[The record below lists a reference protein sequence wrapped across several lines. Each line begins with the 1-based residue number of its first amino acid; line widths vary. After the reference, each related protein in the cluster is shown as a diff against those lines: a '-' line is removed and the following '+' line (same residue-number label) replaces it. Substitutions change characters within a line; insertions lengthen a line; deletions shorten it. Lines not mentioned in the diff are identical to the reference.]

1 MQSGLLSKAIAFHIN
16 AIMSWNKATETYGAS
31 WKKDH
36 HIAISNIPTEYGY

>member
-1 MQSGLLSKAIAFHIN
+1 MEQSNHY
-16 AIMSWNKATETYGAS
+16 TETYGAS